1 MYNSKKTT
9 LFFIS
14 AFLLILTFS
23 CKKSDSVFINLVTV
37 SASVSGFVT
46 DENDL
51 PLKHAFVYFG
61 DKETKTDEFGFF
73 EVSAR
78 ASKNA
83 VVRVVHPDS
92 LNYFSGI
99 KSFEATEGKAAFFR
113 VRLLKKEILVGT
125 VSSSTGGDAT
135 MTTPYGTATVTIRAN
150 GVKLA
155 NSGASY
161 SGNVIVSA
169 AYIDPSDRSIISK
182 LPGDLRGT
190 ATDGSANI
198 LTSIA
203 MMQIELRGSAN
214 ELLQL
219 SDSATITMPI
229 PTNYRNGLP
238 DSIPLWYLDETNGLW
253 KQEGVA
259 FKNGS
264 GNSYVGKVKHFSAWN
279 CDFPHHGT
287 HINCHV
293 HDHDGHPLPNVEV
306 EISDD
311 DHAGAGCGHGYT
323 DANGDIDGY
332 APEGSNLHLRVFP
345 GYGCA
350 TSIYNNSFTPTTA
363 LIDIS
368 CDASSNFANLVGTI
382 IDCNN
387 NPVTNG
393 RVILRKNGL
402 LECYNATPNGSFS
415 INTFLCNGTN
425 TSAEIFAQDLNGHA
439 QSSLILIPTISSGV
453 NNIGTITA
461 CGTAMT
467 YGNQIWSVA
476 DFGGVIFRDGTP
488 ITEIT
493 DSTSWKNAT
502 VPAWC
507 WHDFDSTRWHEY
519 GKKYNWY
526 VVHDSRLL
534 APPGWH
540 VPTFDE
546 WQMYATFLGGANVA
560 GKKMKEQGSAHWHL
574 DNPDKAGDNSSG
586 FRALGTGWMDE
597 NGHAQG
603 IYNTGSFWS
612 ADEDADV
619 TKAKGVWLYYN
630 GTDLPSGIYN
640 KKCGLTVRLVK
651 DY

>member
-1 MYNSKKTT
+1 MK
-9 LFFIS
+9 FD
-14 AFLLILTFS
+14 LIKRFAIVAALAGFTNLS
-23 CKKSDSVFINLVTV
+23 CKKNDFAFTENATV

-46 DENDL
+46 DDQTNAA
-51 PLKHAFVYFG
+51 LKHANVYFG
-61 DKETKTDEFGFF
+61 DVITKTDEFGFF

-78 ASKNA
+78 VSKNA
-83 VVRVVHPDS
+83 VVRIVHPDS

-99 KSFEATEGKAAFFR
+99 KSFEATEGKSAFFR
-113 VRLLKKEILVGT
+113 VQLLKKEVLSGA
-125 VSSSTGGDAT
+125 VSGSAGGDAT
-135 MTTPYGTATVTIRAN
+135 MTTPYGSATVSIRAN

-155 NSGASY
+155 SSGASY
-161 SGNVIVSA
+161 TGIVIVNA
-169 AYIDPSDRSIISK
+169 AYIDPSDRSIVSK

-190 ATDGSANI
+190 ATDGTANI

-203 MMQIELRGSAN
+203 MIQIELRGSGN

-219 SDSATITMPI
+219 TDSATITMPI
-229 PTNYRNGLP
+229 PTNYNGLTQ
-238 DSIPLWYLDETNGLW
+238 ITVPLWYLDETTGLW
-253 KQEGVA
+253 KEEGIA
-259 FKNGS
+259 IKNG
-264 GNSYVGKVKHFSAWN
+264 NAFVGKVKHFSAWN
-279 CDFPHHGT
+279 CDFPHQGT

-350 TSIYNNSFTPTTA
+350 TSIYNNAFTPTTA

-368 CDASSNFANLVGTI
+368 CVASSNFANLIGTI

-439 QSSLILIPTISSGV
+439 QSSLISITAISSGV

-467 YGNQIWSVA
+467 YGNQIWSVEN
-476 DFGGVIFRDGTP
+476 FGGVTFNDGTS
-488 ITEIT
+488 IQQIT
-493 DSTSWKNAT
+493 DSTTWKNAT
-502 VPAWC
+502 GPAWC

-526 VVHDSRLL
+526 AVHDPRL
-534 APPGWH
+534 ATPGWH

-619 TKAKGVWLYYN
+619 TKAKGVCLYYN
-630 GTDLPSGIYN
+630 GTDLPSRIYN